1 MQSMKK
7 RRGITSLEM
16 RVFPYILIAPN
27 FLLFQLFGTLPALF
41 GVYYSLT
48 EWSGIG
54 EPVFVGMENY
64 LRMMQDTKFWES
76 MLRTCVYVVIS
87 LPLIMAVP
95 LLLASMLVK
104 EIRAR
109 GLFRAIFYWPSMISY
124 IVVGISFKFI
134 FGDNTGIIN
143 YLLELFG
150 QAKIG
155 WLTENATAMAV
166 VILATVW
173 SRSGCYMITYISGL
187 QSIPESYY
195 EAAEVDGASGIRQF
209 FRITLPLLKPTP
221 FLVMILALID
231 LFKAYGLII
240 SLTDGGPG
248 AGTKFAVQYIYE
260 QAFLKQNLGYASTLS
275 MVLFGIMAVITMIQF
290 YVNKGG
296 AVGD

>member
-209 FRITLPLLKPTP
+209 FRITLPLLKPTT

-240 SLTDGGPG
+240 SL
-248 AGTKFAVQYIYE
+248 TKFAVQYIYE

>member
-209 FRITLPLLKPTP
+209 FRITLPLLKPTT

-248 AGTKFAVQYIYE
+248 DGTKFAVQYIYE

>member
-41 GVYYSLT
+41 GVYYSLP

-209 FRITLPLLKPTP
+209 FRITLPLLKPTT
-221 FLVMILALID
+221 FLVMILALI
-231 LFKAYGLII
+231 
-240 SLTDGGPG
+240 
-248 AGTKFAVQYIYE
+248 AVQYIYE

>member
-1 MQSMKK
+1 MKK

-155 WLTENATAMAV
+155 WRWSSWPLCGPDRAV
-166 VILATVW
+166 T
-173 SRSGCYMITYISGL
+173 
-187 QSIPESYY
+187 
-195 EAAEVDGASGIRQF
+195 
-209 FRITLPLLKPTP
+209 
-221 FLVMILALID
+221 
-231 LFKAYGLII
+231 
-240 SLTDGGPG
+240 
-248 AGTKFAVQYIYE
+248 
-260 QAFLKQNLGYASTLS
+260 
-275 MVLFGIMAVITMIQF
+275 
-290 YVNKGG
+290 
-296 AVGD
+296 

>member
-1 MQSMKK
+1 
-7 RRGITSLEM
+7 M

-27 FLLFQLFGTLPALF
+27 FLIFTLFITLPALF

-64 LRMMQDTKFWES
+64 LHMMQDTKFWES

-95 LLLASMLVK
+95 LLLANMLVK

-134 FGDNTGIIN
+134 FGDNTGVIN

-173 SRSGCYMITYISGL
+173 SRSGFYMITYISGL

-195 EAAEVDGASGIRQF
+195 EAAEVDGASGLRQF
-209 FRITLPLLKPTP
+209 FRITLPLLKPTT

-240 SLTDGGPG
+240 SLTGGGPG

-260 QAFLKQNLGYASTLS
+260 QAFLKQDLGYASALS
-275 MVLFGIMAVITMIQF
+275 MVLFGIMAVFTMVQF
-290 YVNKGG
+290 CVNKGG

>member
-209 FRITLPLLKPTP
+209 FRITLPLLKPTT

-240 SLTDGGPG
+240 S
-248 AGTKFAVQYIYE
+248 GTKFAVQYIYE